1 MTNRTQDGAQA
12 VAAQDQPSVTPANAP
27 NAPNTPKKVTLAARV
42 YGGLMLAMG
51 VLNLAIFAL
60 LGAAT
65 GLVAFIAASDPE
77 TFGEMFSAVQ
87 TLLGKET
94 TLSIALVVISLLLT
108 LASAVL
114 DIRVGYSLLRS
125 RRRKVALRV
134 RALIAVNVFSLIDS
148 IMLGGISTSLIP
160 SFVELSIL
168 IALSIRIDPTLR
180 GERKLERQEDERE
193 NAEAASIGMEGRDL
207 TGKGYLDLNFFNL
220 FWEFVVCCVLGLI
233 LEVIWHMV
241 VVEPG
246 VYQDRAGLL
255 YGPFSPIYGFGA
267 VLVTLA
273 LNRLYNK
280 NLGIIFAVSAVVGG
294 AFEAAVSLFMQYGFG
309 ATAWDY
315 SDYMILG
322 FHDPIAVFSGGR
334 TSTMFVI
341 MWGVLGLVW
350 VKAFLPL
357 LLRVVNLIPWKLRYW
372 VTSVCALLM
381 IVNGTMTLMSLDCW
395 FERESGVAPTT
406 AAGQFF
412 AEYCDN
418 DWMAHRFE
426 SITITPENST
436 RVDTALGGT
445 ASE

>member
-12 VAAQDQPSVTPANAP
+12 VAAQDQPSVTPANA
-27 NAPNTPKKVTLAARV
+27 PKKVTLAARV

-65 GLVAFIAASDPE
+65 GLVAFIAVSDPE

-134 RALIAVNVFSLIDS
+134 RALIAVNVLSLIDS

-220 FWEFVVCCVLGLI
+220 FWEFIVCCVLGLI
-233 LEVIWHMV
+233 LEIIWHMV

-280 NLGIIFAVSAVVGG
+280 NLGLIFAVSAVVGG

-412 AEYCDN
+412 AEYYDN